1 MGYLWAKMAFVAHA
15 KAQGAQS
22 AQRAQ
27 RTSFYEGKIQLA
39 HFYFAKLMPETL
51 SLLEQIKAG
60 AASLMDTQ
68 AVLEDGV

>member
-1 MGYLWAKMAFVAHA
+1 MWAKMAFVAHA
-15 KAQGAQS
+15 KAQGS
-22 AQRAQ
+22 Q

-39 HFYFAKLMPETL
+39 QFYFAKLMPETL

-60 AASLMDTQ
+60 AVSLMDTQ